1 MQHCIGTMV
10 IKIFYL
16 FSESSYNEKVNIR
29 HGDKRVIF
37 VELVSKQSMRGI
49 SRVSRRVMSMSR

>member
-1 MQHCIGTMV
+1 MV